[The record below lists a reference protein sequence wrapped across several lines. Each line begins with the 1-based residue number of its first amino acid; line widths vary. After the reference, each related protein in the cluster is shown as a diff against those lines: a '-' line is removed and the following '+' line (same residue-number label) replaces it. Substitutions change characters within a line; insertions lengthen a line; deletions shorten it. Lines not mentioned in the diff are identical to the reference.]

1 VRFKQFV
8 ALTVWFLA
16 LSELRIELIL
26 LFQHFTWTTFLYA
39 VSTNKLATIMLIISP
54 IYYARAG
61 RLLRSSDP

>member
-1 VRFKQFV
+1 MRFKQLV

-26 LFQHFTWTTFLYA
+26 LFQHFTWTGFLYA

-54 IYYARAG
+54 LYYARAG
-61 RLLRSSDP
+61 RPLRSSDP

>member
-26 LFQHFTWTTFLYA
+26 LLQHFTWTSFLYA

-54 IYYARAG
+54 LYYARAG
-61 RLLRSSDP
+61 RPLRSSDP

>member
-1 VRFKQFV
+1 MRFKQFV

-26 LFQHFTWTTFLYA
+26 LLQHFTWTSFLYA

-54 IYYARAG
+54 LYYARAG
-61 RLLRSSDP
+61 RPLRSSDP

>member
-1 VRFKQFV
+1 MRFKQFI

-26 LFQHFTWTTFLYA
+26 LFQHFTWTSFLYA

-54 IYYARAG
+54 LYYARAG
-61 RLLRSSDP
+61 RPLTSSDP